1 MKPSEFRVAIVGG
14 GIGGLSC
21 ALSLAHHCPGLN
33 IDVYEQAPQ
42 YSEIGAGV
50 GIAVN
55 AAKILHRLGVGKEAN
70 AISGERNGVH
80 RTLKRWDNGGEIV
93 TIGADFEEGEI
104 RQLSVHRA
112 ELLEVLFNA
121 VKERGLAN
129 LHVNKRLNLVLTCSN
144 LANISK
150 DAGDKVIISFED
162 GTEADANFVVGCDG
176 IHSRIRGQFMPDKP
190 RYSGRIVYRG
200 LLPLEKAKEFWPYET
215 YAVSWLGKDK
225 HFLVFPISQN
235 KTLNVVGFISK
246 PLEELGDLRE
256 SWSSTA
262 PREEIEAE
270 YEGWDPTVLKI
281 IKCMQPRPGKWLLND
296 RELLSQWVYFDG
308 KLALLGDAAHA
319 MLPHQGSGAGHA
331 IEDGYI
337 LGKALQDFFKDSEA
351 GKTDLS
357 TWAHVYQNVRLPRA
371 QKAQITS
378 RQAGEVYE
386 MQGELFKGLTFD
398 ECLPIVAEKL
408 KTRMR
413 WVWGAD
419 IDAEYDVVVK
429 RAGLRG

>member
-1 MKPSEFRVAIVGG
+1 MQPSDFKVAIVGG
-14 GIGGLSC
+14 GIGGLAC
-21 ALSLAHHCPGLN
+21 ALSLAHHCPGLKL
-33 IDVYEQAPQ
+33 DVYEQAEQ

-55 AAKILHRLGVGKEAN
+55 ATKILHRLGVGKEAN

-80 RTLKRWDNGGEIV
+80 RSMKRWDDGGEIV
-93 TIGADFEEGEI
+93 TIGAGFDKGDI
-104 RQLSVHRA
+104 KQLSVHRA

-121 VKERGLAN
+121 VKERGIAN
-129 LHVNKRLNLVLTCSN
+129 LHVNKRCVGV
-144 LANISK
+144 K

-200 LLPLEKAKEFWPYET
+200 LLPLADAKEFWPYDS

-235 KTLNVVGFISK
+235 KTLNVVGFVTK
-246 PLEELGDLRE
+246 PLEELGDLKE
-256 SWSSTA
+256 SWSTTA
-262 PREEIEAE
+262 PREEIEKE
-270 YEGWDPTVLKI
+270 YEDWDPTVLKV

-351 GKTDLS
+351 GKTDLT
-357 TWAHVYQNVRLPRA
+357 TWTHVYQNVRLPRA

-386 MQGELFKGLTFD
+386 MQGEAFKGLTFD

-408 KTRMR
+408 KTRMN

-419 IDAEYDVVVK
+419 IDAEYDAVVK
-429 RAGLRG
+429 GAGLRE